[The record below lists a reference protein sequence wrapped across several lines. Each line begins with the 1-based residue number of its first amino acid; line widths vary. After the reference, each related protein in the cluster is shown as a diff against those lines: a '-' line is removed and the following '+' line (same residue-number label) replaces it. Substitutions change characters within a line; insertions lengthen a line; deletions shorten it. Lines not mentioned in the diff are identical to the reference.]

1 MKVKYD
7 ELENFLSAH
16 FHQDIES
23 IEDELDEFVQS
34 VTENRI
40 LLIINEMKRFLADDE
55 AIEEKEEFIE
65 DCCDGYFPELRLTPL
80 EWLEKVV
87 QDLETAIK

>member
-1 MKVKYD
+1 MGEKYV

-16 FHQDIES
+16 FHQDIKS
-23 IEDELDEFVQS
+23 IEEELDEFVQS

-40 LLIINEMKRFLADDE
+40 LLIINEMKRFLADDK

-65 DCCDGYFPELRLTPL
+65 DCCDLYFPELGLRPL

-87 QDLETAIK
+87 QILKQQ